1 MDQWSEVDKYFE
13 QRLGAGDDVL
23 DAALADSTAAG
34 LPPINVTPLQGKFL
48 ALLAQVCGA
57 RRILEIGTLGGYSAI
72 WMGRALPPDG
82 TLVTLEISK
91 SHAAVAQRN
100 IERADLADRVHVVVG
115 RASDSLQNMIADK
128 VEPFDLVFIDADKES
143 SLEYFE
149 ASLALSH
156 VGTII
161 VVDNVVRKGAIIDHP
176 STDSMVLGVQRLA
189 DHLPRERRVSATA
202 IQTVGGKGYDGFIMA
217 VVTEQ
222 SAR

>member
-13 QRLGAGDDVL
+13 QRLGAADDVL

-34 LPPINVTPLQGKFL
+34 LPPINVTPLQGKLL
-48 ALLAQVCGA
+48 ALLAKVCDA

-72 WMGRALPPDG
+72 WMGRALTTDG
-82 TLVTLEISK
+82 TLITMEISK
-91 SHAAVAQRN
+91 SHAAVAQKN
-100 IERADLADRVHVVVG
+100 IERAGLADRVHLVVG
-115 RASDSLQNMIADK
+115 PASKSLQHMIADK

-149 ASLALSH
+149 ASLALSR
-156 VGTII
+156 VGTVI

-176 STDSMVLGVQRLA
+176 STDTMVLGVQRLA
-189 DHLPRERRVSATA
+189 DHLRRERRVSATA
-202 IQTVGGKGYDGFIMA
+202 IQTVGAKGYDGFIMA